1 MKIPYL
7 KKKPELKS
15 YHNVTW
21 EDNYS
26 WIHQKNILEVL
37 RDKTKLDPEVKNYL
51 DEENSYANYHLKDT
65 ENLQKK
71 LFDEIKGRIKLDDES
86 LPYKDHTYEYW
97 SKTTAVGNYS
107 IKLRKKIDTDLVE
120 EIWNGDEEKKK
131 LETEYF
137 GVGDL
142 EVSNNDKYLGYSLDI
157 KGSEYYTIFI
167 RDIKTNEIITKEISE
182 TSGGIT
188 FSLDDKY
195 VFYSKLDQN
204 HRARKIYRHEIG
216 NFNGQDELIFE
227 EKSEAFTVSIGLSSD
242 EKYYFINT
250 SDHNTS
256 EQYYFG
262 VDEINIKPKLIIK
275 REKGIIYSVSSW
287 DSKFFNHTNKDAED
301 FKIDVSDSLEK
312 QNWKTF
318 IPPRDEV
325 LIGGCTFL
333 KNWIIRSETSNAL
346 DKLFVKN
353 ISSGVEEELIF
364 SNETVYVP
372 GISLIQKDRDTD
384 NVYLGYSSPKTPSR
398 VYSYNLSTKTKKLV
412 KEQEIPSGH
421 NPEDYIVERVD
432 YKSHDGRLVPL
443 TITRHKKTKI
453 DGSANLLLY
462 GYGSYGSSMSPN
474 FSSTRLSLIN
484 RDIIWATAHIR
495 GGMEKGMKWWKEGK
509 LINKKNTFEDYIHAA
524 KYLIDNNYSSKGKI
538 IGMGG
543 SAGGLLMGAVVNQAP
558 ELFLGIIMAVPFVDS
573 LTTNL
578 DHSLPLTVGE
588 FDEFGNAKDI
598 KEHFDYIFSYA
609 PYNNIK
615 KMDYP
620 HILITTSL
628 SANTLA
634 VTPEPHENTIFLLW
648 SKLNGLNFSTILSLA
663 INVRSSVFINSE
675 KGKQNEFLIDP
686 LLKPF
691 LGSATFPSNLSI
703 LLASITLNSFSEI
716 FLSISCL
723 SFTSFLFSL
732 AL

>member
-51 DEENSYANYHLKDT
+51 DKENSYADYHLKDT
-65 ENLQKK
+65 KNLQKK
-71 LFDEIKGRIKLDDES
+71 LFDEIKARIKLDDES

-97 SKTTAVGNYS
+97 SKTTAIGNYS

-142 EVSNNDKYLGYSLDI
+142 EVSNNDKYLGYSLDT

-167 RDIKTNEIITKEISE
+167 RDIKTNKIITKEITE

-188 FSLDDKY
+188 FSLDDRY

-216 NFNGQDELIFE
+216 NFNNQDELIFE

-262 VDEINIKPKLIIK
+262 VDEINTKPKLIMK

-287 DSKFFNHTNKDAED
+287 DNKFYNHTNKDAED

-364 SNETVYVP
+364 SNENVYVP
-372 GISLIQKDRDTD
+372 GISLTQRNRDTD

-398 VYSYNLSTKTKKLV
+398 VYSYNLSTKAKKLV

-509 LINKKNTFEDYIHAA
+509 LTNKKNTFEDYIHAA

-628 SANTLA
+628 SDNRVLFD
-634 VTPEPHENTIFLLW
+634 EPAKFTAKLRDYKTDNNLL
-648 SKLNGLNFSTILSLA
+648 
-663 INVRSSVFINSE
+663 
-675 KGKQNEFLIDP
+675 
-686 LLKPF
+686 LLKTEMNA
-691 LGSATFPSNLSI
+691 GHGGKSGRDGAI
-703 LLASITLNSFSEI
+703 EEI
-716 FLSISCL
+716 AIDYAF
-723 SFTSFLFSL
+723 
-732 AL
+732 ALKVAEKI